1 MIQWEYPPRCL
12 SLHVASPR
20 SHCEALSWNAPATRE
35 KVRVVQ
41 WTCDCE
47 AVFYELCR
55 AGGLCF
61 IRRTRR
67 TAGGPSVV
75 ESDRWPA
82 AEADA
87 MWTALL
93 FGLVR

>member
-1 MIQWEYPPRCL
+1 MILWEYPPRCL
-12 SLHVASPR
+12 SPHVSSPR
-20 SHCEALSWNAPATRE
+20 SHCEALSWNAPGTCANA
-35 KVRVVQ
+35 RVVQ

-47 AVFYELCR
+47 TVFYELCQ
-55 AGGLCF
+55 ADGLRF

-67 TAGGPSVV
+67 TAGGPSVQ
-75 ESDRWPA
+75 ESDHWPA

-87 MWTALL
+87 IWTALL